1 MRSIPEKTLEH
12 WTSLYATYRYRSHA
26 ALWWP
31 TRGEDVRVGD
41 IAPGLFGKMF
51 NLEIKTTEAS
61 GTDHHA
67 YVDVAQLRRYLASP
81 VPTYYV
87 FPLPGWVGPIHL
99 AAAGP
104 WRGGVPKTEFGFMRS
119 HGRWFGNWT
128 IVIPDYALY
137 APIAYADAHGD
148 PVKDHE
154 RVFTVDTTSAGAP
167 RRQRG
172 LYAAPSSSKL
182 TSWSWREFWELM
194 EVCGGSSAMPAMFA
208 VSGGGGDGPVHRSA
222 LVAKIAAVARLEEA
236 TSPVFYAPADRQAV
250 PTLDQEYA
258 PIAATSVAVSG
269 ERVRDG
275 ADDRHDS
282 HLTSVYLSAAQIAS
296 ARAS

>member
-1 MRSIPEKTLEH
+1 
-12 WTSLYATYRYRSHA
+12 
-26 ALWWP
+26 
-31 TRGEDVRVGD
+31 
-41 IAPGLFGKMF
+41 MF

-148 PVKDHE
+148 P
-154 RVFTVDTTSAGAP
+154 
-167 RRQRG
+167 RQRPRAG
-172 LYAAPSSSKL
+172 LHGRHDQRGRPPAAAARSVRRTVL
-182 TSWSWREFWELM
+182 EQADLVELARVLGTDGGVRRFECDAGDVRRVWR
-194 EVCGGSSAMPAMFA
+194 
-208 VSGGGGDGPVHRSA
+208 GGGDGPVHRSA

-269 ERVRDG
+269 GERVRDGG